1 VALRVKNSSAPSGV
15 ITGARADRPVVRLAP
30 RCTSTYESVFGST
43 VPGFDWPVHHVLLG
57 HGVLVAGHLRNL
69 RPLAGRR
76 IEAMF
81 LALAI
86 EGSDGGPARV
96 AARAVTHER

>member
-1 VALRVKNSSAPSGV
+1 MPH
-15 ITGARADRPVVRLAP
+15 RPH
-30 RCTSTYESVFGST
+30 
-43 VPGFDWPVHHVLLG
+43 GFDWPVHHVLLG
-57 HGVLVAGHLRNL
+57 HGVLIAEHLTNL

-96 AARAVTHER
+96 IARALDDES

>member
-1 VALRVKNSSAPSGV
+1 VDGVQVAGREFA
-15 ITGARADRPVVRLAP
+15 A
-30 RCTSTYESVFGST
+30 
-43 VPGFDWPVHHVLLG
+43 LLG
-57 HGVLVAGHLRNL
+57 HGVLVAWHLRNL

-86 EGSDGGPARV
+86 EGSDAGPARV

>member
-1 VALRVKNSSAPSGV
+1 VPR
-15 ITGARADRPVVRLAP
+15 RPR
-30 RCTSTYESVFGST
+30 
-43 VPGFDWPVHHVLLG
+43 GFDWPVHHVLLG
-57 HGVLVAGHLRNL
+57 HGVLIAEHLTNL

-96 AARAVTHER
+96 IARALADAP